1 MILSK
6 KLTKERLNMSK
17 KFNQPQSLST
27 YNTEDIKNYF
37 YNNNISVFLD
47 SAFERGRIDKKE
59 YAFLLDFL
67 STHNPHELTTRDIYN
82 LPNDNIYSIQKYFDE
97 YNVAYIEAAYKQ
109 KIINQQEFDSLYKI
123 YNDGMEYYS
132 QVYDIFLELFD
143 DPKEING
150 LNLAD
155 VNISPDSS
163 EIFINQD
170 VRVLTPFVE
179 TRIKVKDKYGNSIY
193 VIFPKIKAAHRAIDK
208 LTKEIGKNINKELA
222 TSFDEYLNC
231 EDRERFS
238 EICEK
243 PLKKAEDK
251 TIELHDITRL
261 TITRK
266 YLSGVT
272 HTTSLINK
280 YEKEYNYTTSS
291 PRDRFNM
298 PLYENGK
305 LYFDSKIIIT
315 LLDDNNKPFDVEIEL
330 KIDTLC
336 YADDRTHDNYDKY
349 RKIIE
354 SISENDPNRATKEA
368 QADELEKQ
376 NREINA
382 NAAHEYNMI
391 VIDKVQRKININLKH
406 RRRKK
411 INSDDTYPE
420 CNELIFDRYLVD
432 SYEAF
437 DPDKSFNPEHYTNG
451 KPINKMCFL
460 KLVGLLPK
468 TFDEFAPGSDKIIEE
483 TFNSI
488 YDKSNQEKYQ
498 KLHPIRSRYREI
510 LEASR
515 TYSNTI
521 NTKIVNKIANDLAE
535 AQTSFILDE
544 EAIIDFSNKNRIS
557 TDIPKDVEKYTE
569 KYLSLIPSQSQT
581 FEAQNFIGK
590 LCILKL
596 LRRLPKSFPKNNKS
610 IKKRDVELVQQL
622 YTDIF
627 NNSEDKDHAL
637 LSRLLKIAINKKDD
651 VQKHISEK
659 MRYTISQ
666 TISQNKTNNNSKPV
680 LTSTREISA
689 SR

>member
-1 MILSK
+1 MAI
-6 KLTKERLNMSK
+6 N
-17 KFNQPQSLST
+17 FNQPKSIST

-67 STHNPHELTTRDIYN
+67 STHNPHELTTHDIYN

-97 YNVAYIEAAYKQ
+97 YNIAYIEAAYKQ
-109 KIINQQEFDSLYKI
+109 GIINDNEFKSLYKI
-123 YNDGMEYYS
+123 YNDGMTYYS
-132 QVYDIFLELFD
+132 QVYDLFLELFG

-155 VNISPDSS
+155 GNISPDSP
-163 EIFINQD
+163 EIFIDQD

-179 TRIKVKDKYGNSIY
+179 TRIKFKDKAGNSIY

-243 PLKKAEDK
+243 PLKKTKDK

-266 YLSGVT
+266 YLSGVA

-330 KIDTLC
+330 KIDTLRH
-336 YADDRTHDNYDKY
+336 ADKRTHDNYDKY

-354 SISENDPNRATKEA
+354 SISENDPNRAIKEA

-382 NAAHEYNMI
+382 NATHEYNMI
-391 VIDKVQRKININLKH
+391 VIDKVQRKINTNLKH

-411 INSDDTYPE
+411 INSDDTYTE

-498 KLHPIRSRYREI
+498 KFHPIRSRYREI

-521 NTKIVNKIANDLAE
+521 NTKIVDKIVNDFAE
-535 AQTSFILDE
+535 AHTSFIFDE
-544 EAIIDFSNKNRIS
+544 KTAENLVKNNDIS
-557 TDIPKDVEKYTE
+557 VYDSQKIEKDTK
-569 KYLSLIPSQSQT
+569 KYLSFIPDQL
-581 FEAQNFIGK
+581 QNFDVQDSMGK
-590 LCILKL
+590 ICVLKM
-596 LRRLPKSFPKNNKS
+596 LRRLPKNFPQRHKD
-610 IKKRDVELVQQL
+610 IKGKDLQSAQQI

-627 NNSEDKDHAL
+627 SNPKDKDHAL
-637 LSRLLKIAINKKDD
+637 LSRLLKIATNKKDEIRKLSD
-651 VQKHISEK
+651 EK
-659 MRYTISQ
+659 LKNKISQ
-666 TISQNKTNNNSKPV
+666 TVSTCKSQADNKSSSISVVQIAAKNKLQKN
-680 LTSTREISA
+680 
-689 SR
+689 

>member
-6 KLTKERLNMSK
+6 KLTKEKERLSMNT
-17 KFNQPQSLST
+17 KFNQPQTLST

-37 YNNNISVFLD
+37 YNNNVSVFLD

-67 STHNPHELTTRDIYN
+67 SNHNPHELTTHDIYN

-109 KIINQQEFDSLYKI
+109 KLINDNEFESLYEI
-123 YNDGMEYYS
+123 YNDGMKYYS
-132 QVYDIFLELFD
+132 QVYDIFLELFG

-155 VNISPDSS
+155 GNISPDTAD
-163 EIFINQD
+163 IFIDQD

-179 TRIKVKDKYGNSIY
+179 TRIKFKDKEGNSIY

-208 LTKEIGKNINKELA
+208 LVKEIGKNINKELSV
-222 TSFDEYLNC
+222 SFNRYLDN
-231 EDRERFS
+231 EDRERYS

-243 PLKKAEDK
+243 PLKKSKNK
-251 TIELHDITRL
+251 TVDLHDVTRL

-266 YLSGVT
+266 YLSGVDHIT
-272 HTTSLINK
+272 NIINK
-280 YEKEYNYTTSS
+280 YEKDYNYTTSV

-336 YADDRTHDNYDKY
+336 HADKRTHDNYDKY

-354 SISENDPNRATKEA
+354 SISENDPNKETKEA
-368 QADELEKQ
+368 QAEELEKQ
-376 NREINA
+376 NHEINA
-382 NAAHEYNMI
+382 NATHEYNMI
-391 VIDKVQRKININLKH
+391 VIDKIQRKINTNLKH
-406 RRRKK
+406 RRRKE
-411 INSDDTYPE
+411 ICSDGTYPE
-420 CNELIFDRYLVD
+420 CNDLIFDRYLVD

-460 KLVGLLPK
+460 KLVGMLPK
-468 TFDEFAPGSDKIIEE
+468 TFDEFAPDSDKIIED

-488 YDKSNQEKYQ
+488 YDKSNQEKYK
-498 KLHPIRSRYREI
+498 KLHPIRSRYRGI

-521 NTKIVNKIANDLAE
+521 NTKIVDKIVNDLAE

-544 EAIIDFSNKNRIS
+544 EAIAGFANKHRIS
-557 TDIPKDVEKYTE
+557 ADNQNNNEKYTDQ
-569 KYLSLIPSQSQT
+569 YISLIPAAS
-581 FEAQNFIGK
+581 QNFDPQSFMGK

-596 LRRLPKSFPKNNKS
+596 LRRLPKSFPQTNKG
-610 IKKRDVELVQQL
+610 IKKEDVQFVQQL

-627 NNSEDKDHAL
+627 NNSKDKDHAL
-637 LSRLLKIAINKKDD
+637 LSRLLKISTSKKDNI
-651 VQKHISEK
+651 QSLINEK
-659 MRYTISQ
+659 IRNKISQ
-666 TISQNKTNNNSKPV
+666 TIIQLRKNNKSSSIITNKNSY
-680 LTSTREISA
+680 